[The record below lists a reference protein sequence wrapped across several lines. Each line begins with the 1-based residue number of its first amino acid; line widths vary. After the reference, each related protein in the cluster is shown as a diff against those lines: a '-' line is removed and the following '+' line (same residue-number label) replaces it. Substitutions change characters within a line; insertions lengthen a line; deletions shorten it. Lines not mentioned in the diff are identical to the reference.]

1 MYDPAH
7 SKVSS
12 CPICRVHLESN
23 HVGKTVFWVC
33 PHCGGSLIPLTAVRQ
48 TIRKD
53 VEDQLVAR
61 VRASKT
67 EGERGCPRC
76 SQAMTLV
83 TVPRGPTPVALDVCY
98 SCASIWFDAREYEV
112 LKAMYG
118 LEEPPKRMLD
128 HKWKWA
134 LALLGMPVERQT
146 SAMLNR
152 PWLTWLL
159 AAVIAIVSAVAW
171 GEPMMQYQ
179 FSLVPAQVWRWGG
192 LTLLTS
198 FFLHGG
204 ILHLVANLYFMVVFG
219 ANVEDYLGRK
229 RYLLLLLAATL
240 AGDFLHIVMD
250 PRSGIPLVG
259 ASGGISGLVV
269 FYGLQFPRVRLLI
282 LMRLLLFYPVRLSAS
297 AALLLWFL
305 VQLIGAW
312 KQIAGFSNISSLAHL
327 GGAAVGL
334 LFWLTWK
341 NRLEIPTKPSGAA
354 APA

>member
-1 MYDPAH
+1 
-7 SKVSS
+7 
-12 CPICRVHLESN
+12 
-23 HVGKTVFWVC
+23 
-33 PHCGGSLIPLTAVRQ
+33 VRQ

-76 SQAMTLV
+76 SQPMTLV
-83 TVPRGPTPVALDVCY
+83 DVPRGPRPVALDVCY
-98 SCASIWFDAREYEV
+98 PCASIWFDAREYEV

-146 SAMLNR
+146 SAMLHR

-159 AAVIAIVSAVAW
+159 AAVIAIVSAWAW
-171 GEPMMQYQ
+171 FITPWLQYQ
-179 FSLVPAQVWRWGG
+179 LCLVPAFAWRMGG

-204 ILHLVANLYFMVVFG
+204 FLHLFANLYFMVVFG
-219 ANVEDYLGRK
+219 DNVEDYLGKR
-229 RYLLLLLAATL
+229 RYLILLLAATL
-240 AGDFLHIVMD
+240 AGNFLHIAMD
-250 PRSGIPLVG
+250 PRSDVPLIG

-269 FYGLQFPRVRLLI
+269 FYGLQFPRVRLLF
-282 LMRLLLFYPVRLSAS
+282 LMRLLFFYPVRLSAS

-312 KQIAGFSNISSLAHL
+312 KQIAGFSNVSSLAHL

-334 LFWLTWK
+334 VFWLAWK
-341 NRLEIPTKPSGAA
+341 NRLDVPPNPSGASA
-354 APA
+354 SA